1 MKTSILYTASLF
13 LTTAVAFP
21 ANLLNG
27 DISSETLAEINSIVA
42 RIEREAAASEKR
54 QLGFGLVKP
63 GFDADAQRVSNT
75 GTHRYI
81 APGPNDIRGP
91 CPGLNILANH
101 GYISRTGVAS
111 VLDLTTASTKGLSHP
126 TSKIPPVFNF
136 NKNG

>member
-75 GTHRYI
+75 GTHRYVSS
-81 APGPNDIRGP
+81 PLSPPPLFSFSFLSLSCERG
-91 CPGLNILANH
+91 CKWKE
-101 GYISRTGVAS
+101 RER
-111 VLDLTTASTKGLSHP
+111 
-126 TSKIPPVFNF
+126 
-136 NKNG
+136 